1 MNDGIRLRAAPSRRG
16 EVLRELSQYT
26 PLRVLAGSGE
36 YFRVKLP
43 DGAYGYV
50 ASRLTEPANLPLGSE
65 IAARN
70 QTILSSPSYTASV
83 IAQLDAGTE
92 LPILGRYEGYL
103 YVLTPNGHTGWMGDQ
118 QQ

>member
-1 MNDGIRLRAAPSRRG
+1 
-16 EVLRELSQYT
+16 
-26 PLRVLAGSGE
+26 
-36 YFRVKLP
+36 
-43 DGAYGYV
+43 V
-50 ASRLTEPANLPLGSE
+50 ASRLTEPAYLPLGSK

-70 QTILSSPSYTASV
+70 QTILSSPSYAASV